1 MEYYFDSDEFKE
13 SALYKN
19 FISINNSNGILKI
32 EASTAGEAYPLKDVN
47 ITISKMIDGNKVIFY
62 QGKTNDSGVIES
74 IVLPTR
80 KVPEEVND
88 ADDILYTTYDL
99 DAYYSEY
106 DLNKKYNVSIFD
118 NVKVIQPVIFTI
130 SELMEGESIGR

>member
-88 ADDILYTTYDL
+88 ADDILYTT
-99 DAYYSEY
+99 
-106 DLNKKYNVSIFD
+106 
-118 NVKVIQPVIFTI
+118 
-130 SELMEGESIGR
+130 